1 MLKFCHVFTL
11 ALCLILLCGARS
23 YGSDKPEIRI
33 PDDRE
38 LIYAKFLDK
47 WLGPPGVKSINLANI
62 ADIPDSREI
71 ETYRDCIKN
80 SKLEELTE
88 TRTAFSFSGTSIEHR
103 RNIHLINRDLWEPSD
118 PWDAIGDGKPVEQ
131 ALRKGF
137 ADGLLTLS
145 QIMFDEQ
152 HKIAVFSYSFSCG
165 SLCGNG
171 SAVMFLKTKAGWRQS
186 KRSCGFWIS

>member
-131 ALRKGF
+131 ALRNC
-137 ADGLLTLS
+137 GLQLFILVR
-145 QIMFDEQ
+145 QPLWQWIGCYVPEDE
-152 HKIAVFSYSFSCG
+152 SG
-165 SLCGNG
+165 
-171 SAVMFLKTKAGWRQS
+171 METKQA
-186 KRSCGFWIS
+186 